1 MPPRKARKQRDD
13 TEERQGVRPIWSG
26 TLTFG
31 LVSVPVDLLPAYQSK
46 RTSLRMLG
54 PEGEPLFRKYYSQKT
69 GRDLDADQMIRGYE
83 VSKDKFVVVT
93 DEELERLAPE
103 KTRDIDVR
111 LFVDNDSIPP
121 VYFDRSYFLV
131 PSGGSEKAYRLLAET
146 MGKSGLAGIATFVM
160 RGKEYLVAI
169 FSENGI
175 LRAETMRFEDELR
188 TPEQVGLPEKTK
200 VTKAA
205 VSKFERLIS
214 AKSKKQMT
222 RSKLADEYSEQL
234 MKLVKKKR
242 SQKKNVIEVEGAER
256 DEGKVIDLVEVLKRS
271 LKGKAA

>member
-1 MPPRKARKQRDD
+1 
-13 TEERQGVRPIWSG
+13 
-26 TLTFG
+26 
-31 LVSVPVDLLPAYQSK
+31 
-46 RTSLRMLG
+46 MLG
-54 PEGEPLFRKYYSQKT
+54 PDGEPLSRKYYSQKT
-69 GRDLDADQMIRGYE
+69 GRNLDADQMIRGYE
-83 VSKDKFVVVT
+83 VSKDKFVLVT

-175 LRAETMRFEDELR
+175 LRAETMRFQDELR
-188 TPEQVGLPEKTK
+188 TPEQVGLPEKAK
-200 VTKAA
+200 VTKAT
-205 VSKFERLIS
+205 VSKFERLIGT
-214 AKSKKQMT
+214 KSKKQMT
-222 RSKLADEYSEQL
+222 TSKLADQYSEEL

-242 SQKKNVIEVEGAER
+242 SQKKNVVEVEGAER
-256 DEGKVIDLVEVLKRS
+256 EEGKVIDLVEVLKRS

>member
-1 MPPRKARKQRDD
+1 VPRKTTRENGEEGRGAR
-13 TEERQGVRPIWSG
+13 PFWSG
-26 TLTFG
+26 TVTFG
-31 LVSVPVDLLPAYQSK
+31 LVSVPVDLLPAYQNK

-54 PEGEPLFRKYYSQKT
+54 PEGEPLARKYYAQKT
-69 GRDLDADQMIRGYE
+69 GRDLETDQMVRGYE
-83 VSKDKFVVVT
+83 VSKDKFVIVT

-111 LFVDNDSIPP
+111 LFVDEDSIPP

-131 PSGGSEKAYRLLAET
+131 PGDGSEKAYKLLAET
-146 MGKSGLAGIATFVM
+146 MGKNKLAGIATLVM
-160 RGKEYLVAI
+160 RGKEYLVSI

-175 LRAETMRFEDELR
+175 LRAETMRFSDELR
-188 TPEQVGLPEKTK
+188 TPEQVGLPKKTK
-200 VTKAA
+200 VTKAT

-214 AKSKKQMT
+214 SKSKKQMT
-222 RSKLADEYSEQL
+222 RSKLADEYTEQL

-242 SQKKNVIEVEGAER
+242 SQKKNVVEVEGA
-256 DEGKVIDLVEVLKRS
+256 DQDSGKVVDLVEILKRS

>member
-1 MPPRKARKQRDD
+1 
-13 TEERQGVRPIWSG
+13 
-26 TLTFG
+26 
-31 LVSVPVDLLPAYQSK
+31 
-46 RTSLRMLG
+46 MLG
-54 PEGEPLFRKYYSQKT
+54 PEGAPLSRKYYSQKT

-111 LFVDNDSIPP
+111 LFVDEDSIPP

-160 RGKEYLVAI
+160 RGKEYLVSI
-169 FSENGI
+169 FSEHGI
-175 LRAETMRFEDELR
+175 LRAETMRFQDEVR

-200 VTKAA
+200 VTKAT
-205 VSKFERLIS
+205 VSKFERLIGT
-214 AKSKKQMT
+214 KSKKQMT

-242 SQKKNVIEVEGAER
+242 SQKKNVVEVEAPER